1 MKSKR
6 FNEKPDGSGVR
17 MGSSIADKQAAKQ
30 LKTCRTGLAF
40 QLNGPGLC
48 FAVAH
53 PRAVSYGKP
62 RLFVEIGVVT
72 SAPVS
77 RHELMRYAARE
88 PAKCKNMASQ

>member
-17 MGSSIADKQAAKQ
+17 MGPSIADKQAAEQ

-40 QLNGPGLC
+40 PLKGSGLC
-48 FAVAH
+48 FAVAY
-53 PRAVSYGKP
+53 PWAVSHGKP

-77 RHELMRYAARE
+77 RRELMRYAARE
-88 PAKCKNMASQ
+88 PAECENMASQ